1 MRSAAESFGFSDEG
15 ITQIVLDSRKDISNG
30 LFVPIVG
37 ERSDGHDYIEMA
49 IEHGAVAVLS
59 QRDVSALQARY
70 PAVRFYQVEDTRLAL
85 QEIGYMER
93 QKFRGT
99 VIGVTGSVG
108 KTTTRNMIA
117 AALGSQ
123 RKVFQTAGNANSQ
136 VGVPITMFEMARSG
150 AELAVIELG
159 MSEPGEMTRI
169 AQVACVDMA
178 VMTNIGIAHIEQLK
192 TQENILREKLHILD
206 GMKDGGTLL
215 LNGEDPLLASVTE
228 EMLHDWDIMTDRRV
242 QLQWYRSTDFTAP
255 LSVRGQHMRQN
266 AAAALQVCRALGLE
280 DGPAEAALGN
290 FTGVKGRGEVLRLSN
305 GVTVIDDAY
314 NASPVS
320 MKAGLSV
327 LSEMEGSRRIAVL
340 ADMLELGEK
349 SAEYHAEV
357 GEYLVKLPIETV
369 FLYGERAKD
378 IGAGLQRA
386 LETGAKAPALHSFTD
401 FSELEKAVAEAACP
415 GTVFLFKGSNS
426 MGLSRLVEQ
435 FRQQEAACTH
445 AS

>member
-117 AALGSQ
+117 VALGSQ

-242 QLQWYRSTDFTAP
+242 QLQWYRSTAFTAP

-386 LETGAKAPALHSFTD
+386 LETGAKAPVLRSFTD

>member
-192 TQENILREKLHILD
+192 TQKNILREKLHILD

-357 GEYLVKLPIETV
+357 GEYLAKLPIETV

-386 LETGAKAPALHSFTD
+386 LETGAKAPVLRSFTD

-445 AS
+445 VS

>member
-49 IEHGAVAVLS
+49 IAHGAVAVLS
-59 QRDVSALQARY
+59 QRDVSELQARF
-70 PAVRFYQVEDTRLAL
+70 PKVRFYQVEDTRLAL

-93 QKFRGT
+93 LKFHGT

-123 RKVFQTAGNANSQ
+123 RRVFQTAGNANSQ

-169 AQVACVDMA
+169 AMVACVDMA

-206 GMKDGGTLL
+206 GMRDGGTLL
-215 LNGEDPLLASVTE
+215 LNGEDPLLSSVTE
-228 EMLHDWDIMTDRRV
+228 EKLHAYGIMTDRSVKLR
-242 QLQWYRSTDFTAP
+242 QYSGAAFTAP
-255 LSVRGQHMRQN
+255 LSVRGAHMRQN
-266 AAAALQVCRALGLE
+266 AAAAMEVCRTLGLAE
-280 DGPAEAALGN
+280 EPAAAALAA

-327 LSEMEGSRRIAVL
+327 LAEMEGTKRIAVL

-357 GEYLVKLPIETV
+357 GAYLAKLPIETV

-378 IGAGLQRA
+378 IGAGVQSA
-386 LETGAKAPALHSFTD
+386 LKAGDQAPEIRSFTD
-401 FSELEKAVAEAACP
+401 FSELEAAVAEAAGP

-426 MGLSRLVEQ
+426 MGLSKLVDR
-435 FRQQEAACTH
+435 FRQQEAACTQE
-445 AS
+445 S

>member
-386 LETGAKAPALHSFTD
+386 LETGAKAPVLRSFTD

>member
-357 GEYLVKLPIETV
+357 GEYLAKLPIETV

-386 LETGAKAPALHSFTD
+386 LETGAKAPVLRSFTD

>member
-49 IEHGAVAVLS
+49 IAHGAVAVLS
-59 QRDVSALQARY
+59 QRDVSELQARF
-70 PAVRFYQVEDTRLAL
+70 PKVRFYQVEDTRLAL

-93 QKFRGT
+93 LKFHGT

-123 RKVFQTAGNANSQ
+123 RRVFQTAGNANSQ

-169 AQVACVDMA
+169 ARVACVDMA

-206 GMKDGGTLL
+206 GMRDGGTLL
-215 LNGEDPLLASVTE
+215 LNGEDPLLSSVTE
-228 EMLHDWDIMTDRRV
+228 EKLHAYGIMTDRSVKLR
-242 QLQWYRSTDFTAP
+242 QYSGAAFTAA
-255 LSVRGQHMRQN
+255 LSVRGAHMRQN
-266 AAAALQVCRALGLE
+266 AAAAMEVCRTLGLAE
-280 DGPAEAALGN
+280 EPAAAALAA

-327 LSEMEGSRRIAVL
+327 LAEMEGTKRIAVL

-357 GEYLVKLPIETV
+357 GACLAKLSIETV

-378 IGAGLQRA
+378 IGAGVQSA
-386 LETGAKAPALHSFTD
+386 LKAGDQAPEIHSFTD
-401 FSELEKAVAEAACP
+401 FSELEAAVAEAAGP

-426 MGLSRLVEQ
+426 MGLSKLVDR
-435 FRQQEAACTH
+435 FRQQEAACTQE
-445 AS
+445 S

>member
-49 IEHGAVAVLS
+49 IEHGAVAVLA

-242 QLQWYRSTDFTAP
+242 QLQWYRSTAFTAP

-386 LETGAKAPALHSFTD
+386 LETGAKAPVLRSFTD

-415 GTVFLFKGSNS
+415 GMVFLFKGSNS

>member
-242 QLQWYRSTDFTAP
+242 QLQWYQSTDFTAP

-357 GEYLVKLPIETV
+357 GEYLAKLPIETV

-386 LETGAKAPALHSFTD
+386 LETGAKAPVLRSFTD

>member
-15 ITQIVLDSRKDISNG
+15 ITQIVLDSRKDISSG

-49 IEHGAVAVLS
+49 IEHGAAAVLS
-59 QRDVSALQARY
+59 QRDVSAWQARF
-70 PAVRFYQVEDTRLAL
+70 PEVRFYQVEDTRLAL

-93 QKFRGT
+93 LKFKGT

-169 AQVACVDMA
+169 ARVACVDMA

-206 GMKDGGTLL
+206 GMRDGGTLL
-215 LNGEDPLLASVTE
+215 LNGEDPLLSAVTE
-228 EMLHDWDIMTDRRV
+228 EKLHDYGIMTDRRV
-242 QLQWYRSTDFTAP
+242 QLQWYRGADFSSA
-255 LSVRGQHMRQN
+255 LSVKGEHMRQN
-266 AAAALQVCRALGLE
+266 AAAAMAVCRALGLE
-280 DGPAEAALGN
+280 ENQAAAALTS
-290 FTGVKGRGEVLRLSN
+290 FSGVKGRGEVLHLSN

-327 LSEMEGSRRIAVL
+327 LAETEGARRIAVL

-357 GEYLVKLPIETV
+357 GEYLAKLPVDTV
-369 FLYGERAKD
+369 FLYGERARD
-378 IGAGLQRA
+378 IGVGLQRA
-386 LETGAKAPALHSFTD
+386 LQPGGKAPALCSFTD
-401 FSELEKAVAEAACP
+401 FSKLEAAVAEAACP

-426 MGLSRLVEQ
+426 MGLSRLVER
-435 FRQQEAACTH
+435 FRQQEAACTQE
-445 AS
+445 S